1 MTRVMKGTVNV
12 ISGGFISGGETSD
25 AREVYASQISETAI
39 TVKHPRK
46 EIEVVISF
54 SELETEYVT

>member
-25 AREVYASQISETAI
+25 AREVYTSQISETAI